1 MKNRYSN
8 AELIDNVPYCK
19 CGKPAGR
26 ICDYFGA
33 KVYDNG
39 FTGFIRRCSDKK
51 CNILSI
57 YYVDATLDENRRYL
71 FNIKDVEIIKE
82 K

>member
-19 CGKPAGR
+19 CGKPIGR
-26 ICDYFGA
+26 IRDYFGA
-33 KVYDNG
+33 EVLGDG
-39 FTGFIRRCSDKK
+39 FTGFIRYCSDKS

-57 YYVDATLDENRRYL
+57 YYVDATLEENKRYL
-71 FNIKDVEIIKE
+71 FNIENVKILKE